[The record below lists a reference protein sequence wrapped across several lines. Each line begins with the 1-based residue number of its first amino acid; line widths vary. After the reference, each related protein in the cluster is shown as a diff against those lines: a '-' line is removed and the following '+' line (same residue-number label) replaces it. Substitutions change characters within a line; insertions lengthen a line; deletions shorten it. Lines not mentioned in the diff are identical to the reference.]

1 MSPRPRACGRQGA
14 GPGGGGSIPHERN
27 HGAGDH
33 PIPFRTRQLSPA
45 SPKVLRRQVAGGQ
58 GVPLMGDGFGP
69 AAGPGKAP
77 DPTGSGAFPHI
88 GALYRRGDRLA
99 RRRLP
104 ARARPRPG
112 PPECASAVPHGAH
125 PALIRGGVARHPVAR
140 PVKLS
145 GFGSCLSGWFS
156 RNNSD
161 FFLEVDSSSYISCR
175 VRCSAGRRIQGFRV
189 FPCALHGLPVRVTW
203 CFCFRC
209 YMRVSSYTA
218 LICAIREQGLPS

>member
-77 DPTGSGAFPHI
+77 DPTGIRGLPA
-88 GALYRRGDRLA
+88 YRSVL
-99 RRRLP
+99 RRRRSARSRAP
-104 ARARPRPG
+104 ARAFSSRLAGICSRTRRTSSACRRTATARPPCRG
-112 PPECASAVPHGAH
+112 HI
-125 PALIRGGVARHPVAR
+125 PARRLRRGGRHRFAMQSRSRSLGREAFCAGSIQIRSCSLVPAR
-140 PVKLS
+140 
-145 GFGSCLSGWFS
+145 
-156 RNNSD
+156 
-161 FFLEVDSSSYISCR
+161 
-175 VRCSAGRRIQGFRV
+175 
-189 FPCALHGLPVRVTW
+189 
-203 CFCFRC
+203 
-209 YMRVSSYTA
+209 
-218 LICAIREQGLPS
+218 IRERFRPNVIRPWHVSLPGAESSRLVSRCFARLCELT